1 MTTKPQTPGWATAWR
16 DPSRVSVSRS
26 FVLAGA
32 AAVIG
37 LLLAGAGLFSARG
50 TSSLVIPPEDIAL
63 VNQQPLARSDVLAQ
77 LRTLYGV
84 DPAQTTPD
92 QRRKVLDDMIREEL
106 LVQRGKEL
114 DVASFDP
121 DVRSAMVAAVEQSVA
136 ADAMSRQPRDAELHA
151 YYDAHKDRYAGEGV
165 ITVRD
170 LVFDSVGAAD
180 LAAQALRSGAAPDVE
195 LARDRGHEGHK
206 TQGEEFYFAARIHL
220 GDALFDVARR
230 LRANDAS
237 APIAEP
243 DGIHVLAVSQ
253 NTPPVARP
261 FETARDQ
268 VLNDLR
274 TEQIAALQA
283 KSVQFLRKRANI
295 LIAGD
300 FR

>member
-1 MTTKPQTPGWATAWR
+1 MTAEPETPGSAAAWR
-16 DPSRVSVSRS
+16 DPTRVSISRS

-63 VNQQPLARSDVLAQ
+63 VNQQPIARSDFLAQ

-84 DPAQTTPD
+84 DPAQTTPAE
-92 QRRKVLDDMIREEL
+92 RRRVLDDMIREEL

-114 DVASFDP
+114 DVAAFDP

-136 ADAMSRQPRDAELHA
+136 ADAMSRAPRDAELHA
-151 YYDAHKDRYAGEGV
+151 YYDARRDRYAGEGT

-170 LVFDSVGAAD
+170 LVFDGVDAAS
-180 LAAQALRSGAAPDVE
+180 LAAQAIRAGAGPETA
-195 LARDRGHEGHK
+195 LARGRGHEGHK

-220 GDALFDVARR
+220 GDALFDAARR
-230 LRANDAS
+230 LRANEVS
-237 APIAEP
+237 APITQP
-243 DGIHVLAVSQ
+243 DGVHLLVVSQ
-253 NTPPVARP
+253 NTPPLARP
-261 FETARDQ
+261 FEAARDQ

-274 TEQIAALQA
+274 TEQIAVLQA

-300 FR
+300 VR